1 MDLVIHVFF
10 EDFHDIPTSLSLKT
24 YQISNLHHYTFLV
37 PSGNWYSITYSPM
50 SSLHILVPYL
60 LLSNYPLRTFVDN
73 FLKIMR
79 LGRCQSIKC
88 L

>member
-1 MDLVIHVFF
+1 MA
-10 EDFHDIPTSLSLKT
+10 
-24 YQISNLHHYTFLV
+24 NLYHYALLV
-37 PSGNWYSITYSPM
+37 PSSNRYSITYSAM
-50 SSLHILVPYL
+50 CSLHILVPYL

-88 L
+88 LCNFYF